1 MNKEQGSHIAE
12 IKKSVGEVSEIN
24 VEEVDAETRYFFF
37 GRQKI
42 YIINKQTVPEVLIK
56 NRYKTPKVP
65 PSKKQKPN
73 NTPPQ
78 KETATIILIFKF
90 FGKSKVLSKVL
101 TFSCSSLKQ
110 VNYVC
115 FEGKQWRIESTY
127 SSCATLHPACGLLSL
142 LGWELI

>member
-1 MNKEQGSHIAE
+1 MKI
-12 IKKSVGEVSEIN
+12 VL
-24 VEEVDAETRYFFF
+24 FFLE
-37 GRQKI
+37 GKNI
-42 YIINKQTVPEVLIK
+42 YNINKQNSTRGTEEI
-56 NRYKTPKVP
+56 RYKTPKVP